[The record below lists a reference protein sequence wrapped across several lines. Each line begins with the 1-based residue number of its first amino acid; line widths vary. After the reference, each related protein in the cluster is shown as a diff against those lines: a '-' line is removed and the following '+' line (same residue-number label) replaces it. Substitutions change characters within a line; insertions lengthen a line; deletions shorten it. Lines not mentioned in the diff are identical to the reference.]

1 MAGLCSCPGGSKY
14 GKTLRYVLCQ
24 ESGEVLNVYGCREKL
39 PFGSLVWSILGGV
52 QGNAG
57 ECFSTCV
64 GYAAILNIEFQR
76 RPLSCNVFII

>member
-1 MAGLCSCPGGSKY
+1 M
-14 GKTLRYVLCQ
+14 V
-24 ESGEVLNVYGCREKL
+24 VEKNL